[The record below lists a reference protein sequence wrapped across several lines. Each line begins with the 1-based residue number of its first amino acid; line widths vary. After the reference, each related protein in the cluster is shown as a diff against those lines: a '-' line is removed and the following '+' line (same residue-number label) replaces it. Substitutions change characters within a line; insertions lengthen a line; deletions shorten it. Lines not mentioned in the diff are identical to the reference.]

1 MLTPADSRRGEQ
13 FTPSLTP
20 DELAFHDA
28 VAHNE
33 SAGGCPEFRGTS
45 VAAPR

>member
-1 MLTPADSRRGEQ
+1 MLAPADSRRGEQ

-33 SAGGCPEFRGTS
+33 SAVIEMGYRRAGRHN
-45 VAAPR
+45 A